1 MEIQLMESS
10 QQQSPASGTNSRL
23 WHRFGFVCTIFN
35 HFLERIRSIA
45 MTRAPQ
51 TYTYES
57 QHRIFGLPLLSINL
71 GPDTP
76 CGKMR
81 HAKGIIAIGSK
92 ATGVI
97 AVGVFI
103 ARGFFTIGFLGFGF
117 FTISIAGIGLFSVC
131 AFGLGIV
138 AVAVVAIG
146 YLAVGILA
154 VGFSSVGI
162 IAIGV
167 KAVGIIGIGQHID
180 SMFPL
185 NH

>member
-1 MEIQLMESS
+1 MESS
-10 QQQSPASGTNSRL
+10 QQQPFASGNNARW
-23 WHRFGFVCTIFN
+23 WHRFGWVYTFFN

-45 MTRAPQ
+45 TTRESK

-57 QHRIFGLPLLSINL
+57 PRRIFGLPLLSINL

-76 CGKMR
+76 HGEMR
-81 HAKGIIAIGSK
+81 HAKGIIAIGTK

-117 FTISIAGIGLFSVC
+117 FTISIAGIGLFSVS

-146 YLAVGILA
+146 YLAVGVLA
-154 VGFSSVGI
+154 IGFSSVGI

-167 KAVGIIGIGQHID
+167 KAVGIIGIGKHID
-180 SMFPL
+180 SMFPS